1 MISFLDGILEDVD
14 PESATLNVGGIGFTV
29 YMGGS
34 ALSALPQIGERVR
47 IYTYFQVREDGMALY
62 GFMSRDALNL
72 FKKVISVS
80 GIGPKGGLS
89 LLSALTPED
98 LMFSIASGDAK
109 TIAKA
114 PGIGKRTA
122 ERLILELK
130 DKVDPEAAL
139 ADYQSAAHAAPIK
152 ETGPIPEA
160 LQALISLGYS
170 QSEARNA
177 LKDIEATDT
186 TDVQDILQQAFKRLL

>member
-14 PESATLNVGGIGFTV
+14 PESAVVNVGGIGFTV
-29 YMGGS
+29 FMGGS
-34 ALSALPQIGERVR
+34 ALDALPQIGQRVR
-47 IYTYFQVREDGMALY
+47 IYTFFQVREDGMALY
-62 GFMSRDALNL
+62 GFMNREALNL

-89 LLSALTPED
+89 LLSCLTPED

-130 DKVDPEAAL
+130 DKVDPKEAL
-139 ADYQSAAHAAPIK
+139 ADYQTAAGMPAMK
-152 ETGPIPEA
+152 ETGPLPEA

-177 LKDIEATDT
+177 LKDIPADDSA
-186 TDVQDILQQAFKRLL
+186 DVQDILQQAFKRLL